1 MPHEKYS
8 RKVNDQLVESIR
20 IQKSRRKTQTSLADQ
35 SSRLV
40 KDMVSEMDLMLDLQ
54 EITHNKLARELHDGL
69 TQTVAALAMRV
80 NFARRMLDSDP
91 EAALLE
97 LQKVEDLARD
107 SVKEI
112 RHMIFILRPGE
123 RNSRGISAALDSL
136 AENMSNLFN
145 LEIDLSIDLD
155 IDNKLGTNTQLIVY
169 SIVEEAVD
177 NARNHAGAEH
187 IWVNVS
193 EIRGIV
199 RVDVEDDGEKL
210 TLTKDEVKNRELE
223 NMQKLADLMGG
234 TVRVDPIEG
243 KGNHILVEIPL
254 LKFASQSSLS
264 QSE

>member
-1 MPHEKYS
+1 M
-8 RKVNDQLVESIR
+8 
-20 IQKSRRKTQTSLADQ
+20 QTSEDLHK
-35 SSRLV
+35 SHLV
-40 KDMVSEMDLMLDLQ
+40 KDMLAEKDLFLGLQ
-54 EITHNKLARELHDGL
+54 EITRNKLARELHDGL
-69 TQTVAALAMRV
+69 TQTVSALAMRV
-80 NFARRMLDSDP
+80 NFARRIMDTDP
-91 EAALLE
+91 EATLQE

-107 SVKEI
+107 TAKEI

-123 RNSRGISAALDSL
+123 INSRGISAALDSL
-136 AENMSNLFN
+136 AENMSDLFN
-145 LEIDLSIDLD
+145 LEIDLSIDQD
-155 IDNKLGTNTQLIVY
+155 IDNKLGTNPQMIVY

-199 RVDVEDDGEKL
+199 RVDVENDGEKL
-210 TLTKDEVKNRELE
+210 TLTQDEVKNRELE